1 MAGFVEGVDRGQST
15 LFPALLDDY
24 VADDNPVRAVDV
36 FVDGLDLERLG
47 FVGVQPLDTGRPGY
61 HPRMMLKLYIYG
73 YLNRV
78 PSSRR
83 LERECQ
89 RNIELIWLTGHL
101 APDFKT
107 IADFR
112 KDNGKAIRE
121 VCREFVALCRKLGLL
136 SAASVAIDGSKF
148 KAVNARDKNFTEA
161 KMKRRLERI
170 EESVARYIAQ
180 LETADR
186 RGDVVPEAKVAR
198 FKDKIVKLNEEIARL
213 SAINVEMMKSKDK
226 QISLTD
232 PDARSMATSGKDTG
246 IVGYNV
252 QTAVDT
258 KNHLI
263 VAHEVTNVGTDR
275 NQLSNVAAQART
287 GMGVETL
294 DAVAD
299 RGYYEG
305 EEIKAC
311 EESGITVTLPKPQ
324 TSGAKAA
331 GRFGK
336 QDFVYIAADDVYR
349 CPAGERLTYRYTNR
363 EDGKTLRRYWT
374 STCKTCALKAQCTT
388 GSERRVT
395 RWEHEAVL
403 EKVQDRL
410 DHNPAAMGI
419 RRQTVEHPFGTIKC
433 WMGWTHF
440 LTKRLPK
447 VATEMALHVLAYN
460 MKRVMAIIG
469 VAGLLQAL
477 AA

>member
-24 VADDNPVRAVDV
+24 VAEDNPVRAVDV
-36 FVDGLDLERLG
+36 FVDGLDLDKLG

-61 HPRMMLKLYIYG
+61 HPRVMLKLYIYG
-73 YLNRV
+73 YLNRI

-89 RNIELIWLTGHL
+89 RNIEMIWLTGQL

-121 VCREFVALCRKLGLL
+121 VCREFVALCRRLDLL

-170 EESVARYIAQ
+170 DESIARYLSQ

-186 RGDVVPEAKVAR
+186 HGDSVPEAKVAR
-198 FKDKIVKLNEEIARL
+198 LKGKIEKLKEEIVRL
-213 SAINVEMMKSKDK
+213 NAINAEMMKSEDR

-252 QTAVDT
+252 QIAVDT
-258 KNHLI
+258 QHHLI

-275 NQLSNVAAQART
+275 HQLANMAAQARDE
-287 GMGVETL
+287 MAVLTL
-294 DAVAD
+294 DVVAD

-305 EEIKAC
+305 VEIMSC
-311 EESGITVTLPKPQ
+311 EEAGITVTLPKPM

-336 QDFVYIAADDVYR
+336 QDFVYVAADDIYR
-349 CPAGERLTYRYTNR
+349 CPAGERLTYHFQS
-363 EDGKTLRRYWT
+363 EEHGKTIRRYWA
-374 STCKTCALKAQCTT
+374 STCETCALKARCTT
-388 GSERRVT
+388 GPERRIS

-403 EKVQDRL
+403 EKVQARL
-410 DHNPAAMGI
+410 DHNLDAMGV
-419 RRQTVEHPFGTIKC
+419 RRQTAEHPFGTIKC
-433 WMGWTHF
+433 WMG
-440 LTKRLPK
+440 
-447 VATEMALHVLAYN
+447 AT
-460 MKRVMAIIG
+460 RCRI
-469 VAGLLQAL
+469 AGRGICFSLCVDATD
-477 AA
+477 